1 MKIAVFS
8 TKPYDQTFLETT
20 NTAMGESHRLT
31 FFEPRLTAET
41 ATLAQGHDTVCAFVN
56 DVLDR
61 SALQTLHAGGIRLIA
76 MRCAGFNNVDLQ
88 ATKELGIGVV
98 RVPAYSPYAVAEHA
112 VGLMLTLNRKFYRAY
127 NRVRDG
133 NFALDGLLGFDMHG
147 KTVGVVGTG
156 KIGICTIRILLGF
169 GCRVLTYDPFPNPEL
184 DTLDVEK
191 VELDTLFEQSDIV
204 TLHCPLTPE
213 NKHLINAQTLAKMK
227 HGVMLINTSRGGLI
241 RTVDAIEAL
250 KSGQLGA
257 LGVDVYED
265 EQRWFFEDYSGQVVD
280 DDVLMRLLSFPNVVV
295 TGHQAFFTRE
305 ALTNIA
311 RTTIDNITEWEQT
324 GTSKNAVS

>member
-8 TKPYDQTFLETT
+8 TKPYDQTFLEDT
-20 NTAMGESHRLT
+20 NAADGLRHDLT
-31 FFEPRLTAET
+31 FLEPRLSVET
-41 ATLAQGHDTVCAFVN
+41 APLAAGHDAVCAFVN

-61 SALQTLHAGGIRLIA
+61 GALEILHNGGTRLIA
-76 MRCAGFNNVDLQ
+76 MRCAGFNNVDLET
-88 ATKELGIGVV
+88 AKALGIGVV

-127 NRVRDG
+127 NRVREG

-169 GCRVLTYDPFPNPEL
+169 GCRVLAFDPFPNSEL
-184 DTLDVEK
+184 ETLNVEK
-191 VELDTLFEQSDIV
+191 VELEPLLQQSDV
-204 TLHCPLTPE
+204 VSLHCPLTPE
-213 NKHLINAQTLAKMK
+213 THHLINAQTLEQMK
-227 HGVMLINTSRGGLI
+227 PGAMLINTSRGALI
-241 RTVDAIEAL
+241 HTIDAIEAL
-250 KSGQLGA
+250 KSGHLGS
-257 LGVDVYED
+257 LGIDVYE
-265 EQRWFFEDYSGQVVD
+265 EEGRWFFEDFSGQVIN

-311 RTTIDNITEWEQT
+311 RTTVDNITEWEHT
-324 GTSKNAVS
+324 GACRTAV